1 MADDNTSQTAETS
14 SGNGE
19 SAAKEWP
26 KTEETPTQ
34 PGTAEGQQE
43 SGTKG
48 MLREA
53 IRKVMEEIE
62 HHEREAKRHL
72 QQAKALRKDLRDSFA
87 FLQERKDDEP
97 AGITGVT
104 SEDTGGKPKDV
115 VPASKPQPAKAK
127 KRSASR
133 KKAGPNS

>member
-1 MADDNTSQTAETS
+1 MAGENSSQTVETS

-19 SAAKEWP
+19 SVAKELS
-26 KTEETPTQ
+26 KMEGQE
-34 PGTAEGQQE
+34 TAEGHHHE
-43 SGTKG
+43 STTKG

-53 IRKVMEEIE
+53 IQKVMKEIE

-97 AGITGVT
+97 SDVARET
-104 SEDTGGKPKDV
+104 SEEAEGEATDV
-115 VPASKPQPAKAK
+115 ARVSKPQPGKSK
-127 KRSASR
+127 KKQSAS
-133 KKAGPNS
+133 KKKVGPKG